1 MDILSNAEDGILTLT
16 LVGSFDTTEVE
27 KFQAFV
33 EGAIDEQNFKIS
45 VNVGQMTFIN
55 STALG
60 SLIRAQKRLNQYGG
74 DLAIEE
80 LSGFPASVFKTL
92 GIDRKIKCFD
102 AHTDSIEYLESVG
115 AEGVGVEGEQHVG
128 FQFLDTEQLG
138 VAGDDV
144 RVGVMRQI
152 GEYGII
158 FGWENLDDLDVDTMF
173 QAGARLKLG
182 FELPLYL
189 ESHVFEAE
197 ATVTT
202 AEITAGGRVTVQA
215 KFTSLSDVERRAIQR
230 FVKDMR
236 YLQGELS

>member
-1 MDILSNAEDGILTLT
+1 MDILSNDDDSIYTLT

-33 EGAIDEQNFKIS
+33 EGAIDDQNFKIV

-102 AHTDSIEYLESVG
+102 GHAEAIDYLRSVG
-115 AEGVGVEGEQHVG
+115 AEGVGVEGEQQVG
-128 FQFLDTEQLG
+128 FKFLDAEQLG
-138 VAGDDV
+138 AAGDDV
-144 RVGVMRQI
+144 RIGVMKSI
-152 GEYGII
+152 GEFGIR
-158 FGWENLDDLDVDTMF
+158 FNWENLDDLDVDTMF
-173 QAGARLKLG
+173 SIGARLRVG
-182 FELPLYL
+182 FALPLYHESHTFEADATL
-189 ESHVFEAE
+189 ESVDAG
-197 ATVTT
+197 
-202 AEITAGGRVTVQA
+202 AGGRVSVQA
-215 KFTSLSDVERRAIQR
+215 KFVDLSDIERRAIQQ
-230 FVKDMR
+230 FVRDIR
-236 YLQGELS
+236 YLKGELS